1 MLDDLTS
8 ALAELDLQPGESRTV
23 QVNDYEIEIRRPE
36 GEPSEFADMVMLEP
50 WTEFPRPTVIATLR
64 ARPGKLP
71 MPDAPVIPPDD
82 EGSGV

>member
-50 WTEFPRPTVIATLR
+50 WTEFPRPTGRWVERDPRSLSRSLTV
-64 ARPGKLP
+64 
-71 MPDAPVIPPDD
+71 PVK
-82 EGSGV
+82 